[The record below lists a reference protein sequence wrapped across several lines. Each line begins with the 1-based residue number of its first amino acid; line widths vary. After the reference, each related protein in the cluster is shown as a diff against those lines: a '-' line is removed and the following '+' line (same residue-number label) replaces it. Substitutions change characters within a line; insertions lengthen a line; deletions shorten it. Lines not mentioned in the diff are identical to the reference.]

1 MEVPSITA
9 TELAAE
15 LKGEKPPVMLDVRES
30 DELAVSH
37 IPGVLHI
44 PVGELEGR
52 VNELSVDNDL
62 VVICRSGGRSGRA
75 TAFLLQA
82 GFPTVRNLVG
92 GMQGWARDVDPS
104 LTVA

>member
-1 MEVPSITA
+1 MELPSISA

-15 LKGEKPPVMLDVRES
+15 LNTEKPPVLLDVRES
-30 DELAVSH
+30 DELAVSQL
-37 IPGVLHI
+37 PGVIHI

-52 VNELSVDNDL
+52 VNELSVDNNL

-75 TAFLLQA
+75 TAFLMQA
-82 GFPTVRNLVG
+82 GFPNVRNLVG

-104 LTVA
+104 MSVA